1 MSLTTDTTHKCFQ
14 LLQDV
19 LLDAFHISALYLAPP
34 YTDFDKID
42 NGIRAA
48 VWPDYR
54 TEGSEKPFVNASQ
67 THRLL
72 SVRSNLGFYN
82 VILILNPNP
91 TLNMQQEFI
100 SIGPFR
106 DNELSADYFAQI
118 LRESHISP
126 TDIQRIR
133 HIYET
138 MPYAQLDSVINVT
151 RHIVGL
157 FLPEFNELEPRLV
170 QYSEEKRA
178 VEIQTEILE
187 RNTIES
193 SARYQDYLF
202 QFLEELKTG
211 DNIKAKKAMQVFLHE
226 SKLLGNRNLKD
237 YKTALLLLNDYCHT
251 ALMQTSIHPY
261 HILKQAGSIRVKI
274 ADMTSLARLEQMPSE
289 ICHKYCLLVKNYANP
304 DYSRL
309 TKEIITY
316 IQLHLEE
323 DLSLNNLAG
332 HFHKNPSALS
342 YSFSK
347 ETGQTLTSFVH
358 QTRIQ
363 EALRLF
369 NTTDMSVSQV
379 ATAVGYQDFSYFSKV
394 FSKHVGVSPREYKRG
409 R

>member
-1 MSLTTDTTHKCFQ
+1 MALENHTAQKCFQ

-19 LLDAFHISALYLAPP
+19 LLDAFHVSALYLTPP

-54 TEGSEKPFVNASQ
+54 TEESGKPFINASQ
-67 THRLL
+67 EHRLL
-72 SVRSNLGFYN
+72 TVRSNLGFYN
-82 VILILNPNP
+82 IILLLNSGWFEQ
-91 TLNMQQEFI
+91 MQQEFI

-106 DNELSADYFAQI
+106 DNELSTDYFARI
-118 LRESHISP
+118 LKESHISP

-138 MPYAQLDSVINVT
+138 MPYAQPDSVINVT
-151 RHIVGL
+151 KHIVGQ
-157 FLPEFNELEPRLV
+157 FLPEFKELEPRLV
-170 QYSEEKRA
+170 QYSEQKRA
-178 VEIQTEILE
+178 IEIQTDILE
-187 RNTIES
+187 RNTIEL

-202 QFLEELKTG
+202 QFLAELKTG
-211 DNIKAKKAMQVFLHE
+211 DNTKARKCMQLFLQE
-226 SKLLGNRNLKD
+226 SRLLGNRNLKD
-237 YKTALLLLNDYCHT
+237 YKTALQLLNDYCHT
-251 ALMQTSIHPY
+251 ALLQTTIHPY
-261 HILKQAGSIRVKI
+261 HVLKQASSLRVKI
-274 ADMTSLARLEQMPSE
+274 EDLTSLARLEQMPNE

-309 TKEIITY
+309 TKELITY

-323 DLSLNNLAG
+323 ELSLNTLAE
-332 HFHKNPSALS
+332 HFHKNPSVLS
-342 YSFSK
+342 NSFSK
-347 ETGQTLTSFVH
+347 ETGQTLTNFVH
-358 QTRIQ
+358 QIRIQ

-394 FSKHVGVSPREYKRG
+394 FSRHVGLSPRQYLKG